1 MSSVKDGAPR
11 RRYASPVRE
20 ENARRTRRAIV
31 AAASE
36 LFTTRGYAAT
46 SLADVAAVAGVAR
59 PTVFAA
65 FGSKPA
71 LLRQVLD
78 QALAGDDEPVPVAS
92 RPWFRPVWDAPTQD
106 AVLGAYAQVCT
117 LIGGRAARSFEAVRR
132 AADTSPEVSELWNTL
147 QGNRRAGAHMVV
159 RHLETLGPLG
169 SGLGTRRATDL
180 LWVFNDPAHY
190 NALVLQCGWHERT
203 FTDWLSGQMRQ
214 ALLPWPGQRPPGI
227 PAGSHLS

>member
-11 RRYASPVRE
+11 RRYASPLRE
-20 ENARRTRRAIV
+20 QNARRTRAAIV
-31 AAASE
+31 AAASD
-36 LFTTRGYAAT
+36 LFTARGYAAT
-46 SLADVAAVAGVAR
+46 SLADVAAAAGVAR

-71 LLRQVLD
+71 LLRQILD

-92 RPWFRPVWDAPTQD
+92 RPWFRPVWDAPTQE

-117 LIGGRAARSFEAVRR
+117 LIGGRAAQSFEAVRR
-132 AADTSPEVSELWNTL
+132 AAGTSPEVTELWNTL

-159 RHLETLGPLG
+159 RQLETLGPLG

-190 NALVLQCGWHERT
+190 NALVLQCGWRESV
-203 FTDWLSGQMRQ
+203 FTDWLGGQMRH
-214 ALLPWPGQRPPGI
+214 ALL
-227 PAGSHLS
+227 AA